1 MTRETRTGDANDYND
16 GNNDVDDDLT
26 LDNDKGLPARQVRL
40 FPLWQ
45 NDNHDCHCR
54 NDVAEEVRRRC

>member
-40 FPLWQ
+40 FPLTG
-45 NDNHDCHCR
+45 R
-54 NDVAEEVRRRC
+54 TTTTTVIVGMT